1 MESLEREVESS
12 DFAIAIAAPDDVL
25 ETRNLRWTVARDNV
39 TFELGLFMG
48 RLGRKRTILLE
59 SRDEHVHLP
68 SDLVGLTTLRYVWRD
83 GADATSSFAPTCNRI
98 RDHVKSL
105 GPRR

>member
-59 SRDEHVHLP
+59 SRGEHVHLP
-68 SDLVGLTTLRYVWRD
+68 SDLLGLTTLTYVWRD
-83 GADATSSFAPTCNRI
+83 GIGASSSFTPTCNRI
-98 RDHVKSL
+98 RDHVQSF
-105 GPRR
+105 GPRG